1 MRALIF
7 RSTLTLRSTPGFTA
21 QNSNTA
27 TPSPNGFPGAAWNK
41 LNAGFEVPFA
51 VNSISLSLFGRV
63 NNILDEE
70 ARNHV
75 SVIKD
80 LAPLPGRS
88 YSAGIQATF

>member
-1 MRALIF
+1 V
-7 RSTLTLRSTPGFTA
+7 T
-21 QNSNTA
+21 
-27 TPSPNGFPGAAWNK
+27 
-41 LNAGFEVPFA
+41 
-51 VNSISLSLFGRV
+51 
-63 NNILDEE
+63 NILDEE